1 MSLSKLNNEM
11 ELQSAIEY
19 LQQLQTQLK
28 DIVAIDIH
36 GHSNDRD
43 KTHYLCIDILYR
55 DTI

>member
-11 ELQSAIEY
+11 ELQSAIAY